1 MNSVHKNITITID
14 LDKYVTDTNLNLSRF
29 VQDRL
34 KERIA
39 SEGKTGKYL
48 KDQKEN

>member
-34 KERIA
+34 KERIK
-39 SEGKTGKYL
+39 SEGKVDQYL
-48 KDQKEN
+48 KDQQK